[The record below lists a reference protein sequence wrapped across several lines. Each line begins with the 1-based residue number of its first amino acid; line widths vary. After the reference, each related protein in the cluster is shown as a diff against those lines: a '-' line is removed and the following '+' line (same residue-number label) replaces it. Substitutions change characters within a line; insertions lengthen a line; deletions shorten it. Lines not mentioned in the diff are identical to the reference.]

1 MRLFKK
7 IVFRISVGLSVLFM
21 MASLCHGEEGPQK
34 ERKLET
40 ITVTAQKREENVQK
54 VPVSMDAFDAVEIES
69 AGMDTTAEMTR
80 YVPNVFFKKATME
93 NIIVVRG
100 VSSVDASTV
109 GPVGVYI
116 DDVNYPLHFMHNI
129 DLFDVERV
137 ELLRG
142 PQGTLYGRNTESGVL
157 NVVTRKPDN
166 EFRGSITGTYSV
178 YDTSHGAVPEW
189 RTGMGVSG
197 PVIKDRLFMG
207 ISARMEQGDGFME
220 NTRLDSE
227 DAAETDH
234 RNLRGSVRW
243 MASDRLELSFMA
255 DYGKFDDKQ
264 GLYRIFSSEGGLK
277 NDDHTEMRGFY
288 DTKLD
293 QEGSGQIFKAGYDA
307 DSFDLLAITGRREYK
322 QDSILGTGVG
332 LSDYGDNKWRF
343 DDTMLSQEVRISSK
357 NENRKLEWL
366 LGVYGF
372 KEETDIYFS
381 KFSDRQI
388 RNTDMEKTGMAVFAQ
403 ATLTLF
409 DRLHFTA
416 GGRYDHLE
424 LEGSQDLKGTDWG
437 GNDISGDYSRDLDY
451 DEFLPKAVI
460 SFDAT
465 GDIMLYTSVA
475 KGYLEGGYNYA
486 QASEADGFVFD
497 PEYTWNYEFGVK
509 TNWFDNRLLA
519 NCSLYH
525 ITMDDKQVSEYTAGG
540 GIAQISNAA
549 KANSRGVEL
558 EVRARVAQGL
568 DLFGSF
574 GYVDTEIDEWEAGS
588 SDFSGNKMP
597 NTPEYTY
604 SAGVQYRHV
613 NGFFGRADL
622 LGTGE
627 MYGNVQNDSHV
638 KLDAYEL
645 LNLRCGY
652 ESESYDIVL
661 WCKNVFDEEFYT
673 SSFDYGDPHE
683 AIGVAQ
689 NGEPREIGVTV
700 TYRF

>member
-1 MRLFKK
+1 MRSFKK
-7 IVFRISVGLSVLFM
+7 IGVKISVGLSMMLI
-21 MASLCHGEEGPQK
+21 MASLCYGEEGARK
-34 ERKLET
+34 ETQLDS

-54 VPVSMDAFDAVEIES
+54 VPISMNAFDAMEIES
-69 AGMDTTAEMTR
+69 AGMENVSEMTR
-80 YVPNVFFKKATME
+80 FVPNVFFKKATME

-109 GPVGVYI
+109 GPLGVYI

-129 DLFDVERV
+129 NLFDVERV

-157 NVVTRKPDN
+157 NIVTRKPDN
-166 EFRGSITGTYSV
+166 QFRGSITGTYGV
-178 YDTSHGAVPEW
+178 YDTSHGNVPEW
-189 RTGMGVSG
+189 QTGIGISG
-197 PVIKDRLFMG
+197 PVIKDTLFMG
-207 ISARMEQGDGFME
+207 ISAQIKQGDGFMK

-227 DAAETDH
+227 DAAGIDH
-234 RNLRGSVRW
+234 QNLRGSARW
-243 MASDRLELSFMA
+243 MASDRLELSLMA
-255 DYGKFDDKQ
+255 DYGLSDDKQ
-264 GLYRIFSSEGGLK
+264 GLYRIFTSEGGLK
-277 NDDHTEMRGFY
+277 NDKNTEMRGFY
-288 DTKLD
+288 DSTLE
-293 QEGSGQIFKAGYDA
+293 QEGSGQIFKARYEA
-307 DSFDLLAITGRREYK
+307 DSFDLLSITGRREYR
-322 QDSILGTGVG
+322 QDSLLGTGVG
-332 LSDYGDNKWRF
+332 LNDYGDNKWRF
-343 DDTMLSQEVRISSK
+343 DDTLLSQEIRVSSK
-357 NENRKLEWL
+357 NEKGNLEWL

-372 KEETDIYFS
+372 QEETDIYFR
-381 KFSDRQI
+381 KFSDLQI
-388 RNTDMEKTGMAVFAQ
+388 RDTRVEKSGAAVFAQ
-403 ATLTLF
+403 ATLTYF
-409 DRLHFTA
+409 DRLHLTA

-424 LEGSQDLKGTDWG
+424 LEGSQNLKGMDWG
-437 GNDISGDYSRDLDY
+437 GNDISADYTRDLDY
-451 DEFLPKAVI
+451 NEFLPKAMV

-465 GDIMLYTSVA
+465 EDIMLYTSAA

-486 QASEADGFVFD
+486 QANDVDGFVFD
-497 PEYTWNYEFGVK
+497 PEYTWNYELGIK
-509 TNWFDNRLLA
+509 TNWFNNRLLA

-549 KANSRGVEL
+549 EAHSQGIEL

-574 GYVDTEIDEWEAGS
+574 GYVDTEIDEWNAGS

-604 SAGVQYRHV
+604 SLGGQYRHV
-613 NGFFGRADL
+613 SGFFGRADL

-638 KLDAYEL
+638 QLDAYAL

-652 ESESYDIVL
+652 ESDSYDIVF
-661 WCKNVFDEEFYT
+661 WCKNVFDKEYYT
-673 SSFDYGDPHE
+673 SAFDYGDPSE
-683 AIGVAQ
+683 SIGVAQ
-689 NGEPREIGVTV
+689 NGDPRSLGVTV